1 MRELV
6 TMFTARLILLLALT
20 VAVADTAE
28 AQPTAKVYQ
37 VGLLSNGGN
46 LTTWRAQ
53 YAPFIE
59 AMRELNYVEG
69 RNLVIRPA
77 FADGKV
83 ERLPILV
90 ADLVSAKVDV
100 IVSSAAPR
108 RWPQSELPPRSRL
121 SCGSSTTLWAGDS
134 SRASRDPAATSQG

>member
-6 TMFTARLILLLALT
+6 SMFTARLILLLALA
-20 VAVADTAE
+20 VAVAHTAE

-59 AMRELNYVEG
+59 AMRELNYV
-69 RNLVIRPA
+69 
-77 FADGKV
+77 
-83 ERLPILV
+83 
-90 ADLVSAKVDV
+90 
-100 IVSSAAPR
+100 
-108 RWPQSELPPRSRL
+108 
-121 SCGSSTTLWAGDS
+121 
-134 SRASRDPAATSQG
+134 